1 MEDKDDISIK
11 LEKQNLIREEIIN
24 KGYDSIQFIEYL
36 IQCKGSGGE
45 NINTWSIG
53 DLKNAIKDFVY
64 LNNNKSNNDKNEKK
78 IENKAENKKEEINI
92 KPLNKSQIP
101 NNINKENK
109 TEMPAPLAP
118 QEKNLSE
125 SVLMNIM
132 EIKNN
137 ILKDTSKKI
146 EKIDYG
152 LQTPDSLDC
161 RPIDKT
167 DLSAHQEIFIKIGF
181 PEKIMGGFFGRDS
194 VSFTV
199 AAIPL
204 GFVVKRNYFDFE
216 WLKDILTKLYS
227 SNFIPS
233 LPQLFLYLKKADED
247 SFFKECIR
255 NLEKFMNYLI
265 LDPIIKNSQILYDFL
280 CIENQNEFKKKQKE
294 YENTTPSN
302 DIQNYQS
309 INGKIDITITD
320 ESEKKLNLI
329 KNFSNENEKLLKKLN
344 YNLST
349 IEDDFNNII
358 KKLNDS
364 SLILEQLYNSK
375 KKYYKSEN
383 NSLEEIY
390 KQMRIMLNSLEKFLK
405 KENEILKIDIKEN
418 FNFFSNNLYNFEQ
431 LFRKVDDYKRIYAKE
446 EKDLV
451 SLKNDLYNKTNIGS
465 KIDKNVDLSKLLPRN
480 TEATLEMKKN
490 YGYYLNRVIS
500 EFERIKEMD
509 NNLLNDKIINSFK
522 IQYDIINR
530 FHGEIKGI
538 NNSINEFEKKN
549 NKNEKDIKKEDKKEI
564 KKEEKIED
572 IKIKEENKNEE
583 QEQEQNFNKINSS

>member
-1 MEDKDDISIK
+1 MEDKDEISIK

-36 IQCKGSGGE
+36 IQCKGPGGE
-45 NINTWSIG
+45 NINTWSIE

-64 LNNNKSNNDKNEKK
+64 LNKNKSNNDKNENK
-78 IENKAENKKEEINI
+78 IENKTENKKEEINI
-92 KPLNKSQIP
+92 KPINKSEIP
-101 NNINKENK
+101 KNINSENK
-109 TEMPAPLAP
+109 TDMPAPLAP

-125 SVLMNIM
+125 SVIMNIM

-137 ILKDTSKKI
+137 LLKDSSKKI

-167 DLSAHQEIFIKIGF
+167 DLSVHQEIFIKIGF

-216 WLKDILTKLYS
+216 WLKDILIKLYS

-233 LPQLFLYLKKADED
+233 LPQLFLYLKKTDED

-280 CIENQNEFKKKQKE
+280 CTENENEFKKKQKE

-309 INGKIDITITD
+309 INGKIDITIT
-320 ESEKKLNLI
+320 EEAEKKYTII

-344 YNLST
+344 YNLNT

-358 KKLNDS
+358 KKINDS
-364 SLILEQLYNSK
+364 SLILEQLYNSNEK
-375 KKYYKSEN
+375 FNKNEN
-383 NSLEEIY
+383 ILLEEIY
-390 KQMRIMLNSLEKFLK
+390 KQMRIMLNSLVKFLK

-431 LFRKVDDYKRIYAKE
+431 LFRKVDDFKRIYTKE

-509 NNLLNDKIINSFK
+509 NNMLNDKIINSFRT
-522 IQYDIINR
+522 QYEIINR

-538 NNSINEFEKKN
+538 NNSIIEFEKKN
-549 NKNEKDIKKEDKKEI
+549 NKNEKEEKKKEKIEDKKEE
-564 KKEEKIED
+564 KKSEEK
-572 IKIKEENKNEE
+572 
-583 QEQEQNFNKINSS
+583 EQNINKINSN